1 MTHHRRGTTSTA
13 SGVFHRATDNRS
25 WFPVWNQNLETL
37 GVVGGFQTA
46 KNKSDDTDFGIATNQ
61 YRCFDVFL
69 PSKMTDS
76 IASGRCG
83 WPKPVVLFLIQ
94 FLLKAPDKTDLV
106 TEPFFR
112 IKRCT

>member
-1 MTHHRRGTTSTA
+1 MTHRRGTTSTA
-13 SGVFHRATDNRS
+13 SRQSGVFHRATENRS

-46 KNKSDDTDFGIATNQ
+46 KKKSDDTDFGIATNQ

-76 IASGRCG
+76 IAPGRCG
-83 WPKPVVLFLIQ
+83 RPKSVVLFLIQ
-94 FLLKAPDKTDLV
+94 FLPKARGMTDTV
-106 TEPFFR
+106 TEHFSVSS
-112 IKRCT
+112 